1 MSLSSRIHVLLC
13 ITSAFR
19 FLYALF
25 LALDANFR
33 LKRKDVSSEEKD
45 PGLGTGW
52 AFYCEIAAYMAHLAK
67 HWDIPQEVRFC
78 TNSRILVDH

>member
-1 MSLSSRIHVLLC
+1 MHQILTYTPS
-13 ITSAFR
+13 

-45 PGLGTGW
+45 PGLGTGL
-52 AFYCEIAAYMAHLAK
+52 AFFGDVKQYMDHLEK
-67 HWDIPQEVRFC
+67 HWDQKQEV
-78 TNSRILVDH
+78 SL